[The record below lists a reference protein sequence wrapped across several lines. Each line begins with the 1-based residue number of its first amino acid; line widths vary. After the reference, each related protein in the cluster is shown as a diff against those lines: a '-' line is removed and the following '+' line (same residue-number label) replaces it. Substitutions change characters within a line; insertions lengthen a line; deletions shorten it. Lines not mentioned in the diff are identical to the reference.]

1 MIIHQIFALC
11 RSFTHSTSIE
21 CLTVCQHW
29 RERQFLKNEKSAY
42 DKRESSDVSI
52 FPDAV
57 RDTMQKQYL
66 SPFPLRNSCQN
77 IDSDRAHIIIVDK
90 FDSKAKNEPCLKGN
104 LNV

>member
-1 MIIHQIFALC
+1 M
-11 RSFTHSTSIE
+11 
-21 CLTVCQHW
+21 CQHW

-52 FPDAV
+52 FPDAF

>member
-1 MIIHQIFALC
+1 M
-11 RSFTHSTSIE
+11 
-21 CLTVCQHW
+21 CQHW

-42 DKRESSDVSI
+42 DKGESSDVSI
-52 FPDAV
+52 FPDAA
-57 RDTMQKQYL
+57 RDTMQKLYP
-66 SPFPLRNSCQN
+66 SPFPLRNSCQK

>member
-1 MIIHQIFALC
+1 M
-11 RSFTHSTSIE
+11 
-21 CLTVCQHW
+21 CQHW